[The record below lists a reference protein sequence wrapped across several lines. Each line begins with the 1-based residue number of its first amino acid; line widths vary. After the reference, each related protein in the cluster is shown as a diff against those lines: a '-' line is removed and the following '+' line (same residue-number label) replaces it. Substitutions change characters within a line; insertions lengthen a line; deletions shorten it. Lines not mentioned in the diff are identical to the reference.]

1 MTIVILSLFNLTQH
15 KACFNL
21 PFGSFIQTFMP
32 RQIGLK
38 GVFLPQSSLPK
49 GLNDSSEF
57 RILKLL
63 GYNYVSTILFK
74 HLLRQYNT

>member
-1 MTIVILSLFNLTQH
+1 MIIVILSLLNLTPH

-38 GVFLPQSSLPK
+38 GVYIPSPIFLA
-49 GLNDSSEF
+49 
-57 RILKLL
+57 
-63 GYNYVSTILFK
+63 
-74 HLLRQYNT
+74 

>member
-1 MTIVILSLFNLTQH
+1 MIIVTLSQFNLTPP

-38 GVFLPQSSLPK
+38 GDYIPSPIFL
-49 GLNDSSEF
+49 
-57 RILKLL
+57 
-63 GYNYVSTILFK
+63 V
-74 HLLRQYNT
+74 

>member
-1 MTIVILSLFNLTQH
+1 MIIVTLFLFHLTPH

-38 GVFLPQSSLPK
+38 GAYIPSPIFLA
-49 GLNDSSEF
+49 
-57 RILKLL
+57 
-63 GYNYVSTILFK
+63 
-74 HLLRQYNT
+74 